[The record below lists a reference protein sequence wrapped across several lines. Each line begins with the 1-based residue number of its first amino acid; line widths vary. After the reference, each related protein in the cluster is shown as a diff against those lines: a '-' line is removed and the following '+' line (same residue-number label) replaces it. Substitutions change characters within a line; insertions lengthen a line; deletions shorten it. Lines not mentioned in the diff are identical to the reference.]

1 MKVKE
6 LFENEEL
13 MESIVEDITDIP
25 EDTEVTY
32 EVWALGYDKNDN
44 VTDAEMLIGEFA
56 NPDEAVA
63 CAEKLTL
70 ADIVFNDD
78 SDDCELKVPLG
89 YISVEVETVVPDEED
104 STMNVG
110 TVYKRDLWLDGEYGS
125 EDCLEVCLDEAAE
138 DLDPIVAITS
148 DDYELLEDGT
158 LKVSCGLLK
167 DFNKNDCLRLQFVG
181 EPESVP
187 IITYKIISKVEYK
200 DGDYYHLDFMY

>member
-13 MESIVEDITDIP
+13 MESIVEDISEIP
-25 EDTEVTY
+25 EDSEVTY
-32 EVWALGYDKNDN
+32 EVWALGYDKDDN
-44 VTDAEMLIGEFA
+44 PTDAEMLIGEFA
-56 NPDEAVA
+56 DPDEAVN

-70 ADIVFNDD
+70 ADVVFNDD
-78 SDDCELKVPLG
+78 TPECELKVPLG
-89 YISVEVETVVPDEED
+89 HISVEVETVVPDEDD

-110 TVYKRDLWLDGEYGS
+110 SIYKRDLWLDGEYGT
-125 EDCLEVCLDEAAE
+125 EDCLEEMLDDLAE
-138 DLDPIVAITS
+138 VDPIVVIS
-148 DDYELLEDGT
+148 CDDYSLLEDGT

-187 IITYKIISKVEYK
+187 ILTYKIISKVEYK
-200 DGDYYHLDFMY
+200 DGNYYHLDFMF